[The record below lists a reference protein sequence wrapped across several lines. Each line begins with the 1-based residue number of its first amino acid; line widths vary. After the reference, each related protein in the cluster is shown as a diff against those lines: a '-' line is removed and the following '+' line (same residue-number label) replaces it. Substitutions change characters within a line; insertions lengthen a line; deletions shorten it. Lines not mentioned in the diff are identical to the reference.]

1 MVAHDTAEE
10 ASGRGFTRDRDI
22 VRQPLHGVV
31 AKQDR
36 LGSGPKCP
44 CRFIS
49 CPQTPC
55 DSRAKEALDILQQ
68 LLEDTT
74 ALTGTLVTA
83 ACYAEVEQAGLRG
96 VLRVFMAFDMPRP
109 SCRPRSG

>member
-1 MVAHDTAEE
+1 
-10 ASGRGFTRDRDI
+10 
-22 VRQPLHGVV
+22 
-31 AKQDR
+31 
-36 LGSGPKCP
+36 
-44 CRFIS
+44 
-49 CPQTPC
+49 
-55 DSRAKEALDILQQ
+55 LDILQQ

-83 ACYAEVEQAGLRG
+83 ARYAEVEQAGLRG